1 MINARSDTAAKIAV
15 LGAGYVGLVT
25 GACLADLGHGVTCV
39 EIDPERLAR
48 LERGEVPI
56 YEPGLD
62 EVVAR
67 NREVGRLA
75 FTADHAA
82 AVRDAAFAFIAV
94 NTPPDP
100 DGQADTSFVCAAAR
114 SVIAHAAPGLI
125 IVIKSTVPVRTG
137 DAIARLAVAAGRA
150 DIDVVSNPEFL
161 REGHAIPDF
170 MAPDRIV
177 VGSQAQD
184 VAEAVGRLYESLGAP
199 LVVTDRASAELAKYA
214 ANAFLAT
221 RISFMNEIATVCEA
235 VAADVTEVA
244 HIVGL
249 DRRIGPAF
257 LQAGL
262 GWGGSCFPK
271 DVRALAATAAQHGCH
286 PSILEAAFDVNAR
299 QRERI
304 FERLRDEVTGQHEAT
319 VAVLGLAFKPG
330 TDDVREAPALEII
343 ASLIEAGITVRAHDP
358 VAVENARRTL
368 PNIASCPDV
377 YTAASGA
384 DALLLATEW
393 CEYRSIDWVAIREAM
408 RGTLVIDG
416 RNTLDGALLSSLG
429 FAYVGVGRPPAA
441 SVHVHDH
448 MLDQVH
454 AAGAHVAGVAD

>member
-1 MINARSDTAAKIAV
+1 MTLAHRDTGAKIVV

-25 GACLADLGHGVTCV
+25 GACLADLGHVVTCV

-48 LERGEVPI
+48 LDRGEVPI

-62 EVVAR
+62 EIVVR
-67 NREVGRLA
+67 NRTAGRLA
-75 FTADHAA
+75 FTAEHAA
-82 AVRDAAFAFIAV
+82 AVRDAAFAFVAV
-94 NTPPDP
+94 NTPPSL
-100 DGQADTSFVCAAAR
+100 DGQADTSFVFAAAR
-114 SVIAHAAPGLI
+114 SVIAHAAPGLVL
-125 IVIKSTVPVRTG
+125 VIKSTVPVGTG
-137 DAIARLAVAAGRA
+137 DAIERLAVASGRA
-150 DIDVVSNPEFL
+150 DIDVTSNPEFL

-177 VGSQAQD
+177 VGSQAR
-184 VAEAVGRLYESLGAP
+184 VAAEAVGRLYESLGAP
-199 LVVTDRASAELAKYA
+199 IVVTDRPSAELAKYA

-221 RISFMNEIATVCEA
+221 RISFMNEIATICEA

-271 DVRALAATAAQHGCH
+271 DVRALAATAAEHGCY
-286 PSILEAAFDVNAR
+286 PSILQAAFDVNAR

-304 FERLRDEVTGQHEAT
+304 VKRLRDAVTGQHEAT

-330 TDDVREAPALEII
+330 TDDVREAPALEIVG
-343 ASLIEAGITVRAHDP
+343 SLIEAGIHVHAHDP
-358 VAVENARRTL
+358 VAVENARRHV
-368 PNIASCPDV
+368 PNIDYCPDV
-377 YTAASGA
+377 YAAASGA

-393 CEYRSIDWVAIREAM
+393 CEYRSIDWRAIRDAM

-416 RNTLDGALLSSLG
+416 RNALDGALLSSLG
-429 FAYVGVGRPPAA
+429 FAYVGIGRTPVA
-441 SVHVHDH
+441 SVHMNDYF
-448 MLDQVH
+448 LDQVQ
-454 AAGAHVAGVAD
+454 AGEPLSVAD